1 MSARTL
7 INQLCTE
14 YRVQSTAGLTIVLPR
29 QAVAPQT
36 PTSPYI
42 QQLYAASANPYGQV
56 SPNIMQ
62 LMQGGTGNPLLDMY
76 TGQYCQT
83 MGSMAA
89 YHHPGT
95 TAAAVTQPTVLPAS
109 QSLALEAGQANAAV
123 AGRNQWRRQRR

>member
-1 MSARTL
+1 M
-7 INQLCTE
+7 
-14 YRVQSTAGLTIVLPR
+14 
-29 QAVAPQT
+29 APQT

-89 YHHPGT
+89 AAYPHPGT
-95 TAAAVTQPTVLPAS
+95 TALSAFGIDLYYKTHAT
-109 QSLALEAGQANAAV
+109 SLTTTAFP
-123 AGRNQWRRQRR
+123 

>member
-1 MSARTL
+1 M
-7 INQLCTE
+7 
-14 YRVQSTAGLTIVLPR
+14 
-29 QAVAPQT
+29 APQT

-62 LMQGGTGNPLLDMY
+62 LMQSGGTGNPLLDMY

-89 YHHPGT
+89 AAYHHPGT
-95 TAAAVTQPTVLPAS
+95 TAAAVTQPAVLPAS
-109 QSLALEAGQANAAV
+109 QSLALDAGQANAAV
-123 AGRNQWRRQRR
+123 AGRNQWDVVEPSLNNDWNYYNS